1 MEFPH
6 NIIKSIDGVK
16 VKCVGLHWFSN
27 GTWIPKYETVKNVWR
42 YKMWRLWSVKLDTW
56 NNITS

>member
-27 GTWIPKYETVKNVWR
+27 GTWIPKYETVKNV
-42 YKMWRLWSVKLDTW
+42 
-56 NNITS
+56 